1 MRQGGSRQR
10 MAWLHTWC
18 GLVCAW
24 LLCLIFLA
32 GTLSVFRAPIS
43 HWMGAEPALP
53 GDVRD
58 IGRPAVLAAAGQW
71 LDGEGAAARFWRIE
85 LPSADNRAMRVFWRD
100 AAGVTREAAL
110 DPRNGTMLPQ
120 PWGRKTEGGRHFMV
134 LHYTLYGGNFGFW
147 LVGWLSVGMLV
158 ALLSGVIVHKRIFKD
173 FFTFRPGRGAR
184 AWLDGH
190 NASAVLTLPFQLMIV
205 YTGLAI
211 FYTSYMPGPLR
222 VLYGEQG
229 MARWHEE
236 LAAAGPG
243 VAGRD
248 AMTDARLAREVP
260 GRLQLGAFLAAAE
273 VAMDSPARMLMVE
286 RPGQATE
293 TIRVFGRVDEA
304 ASTRR
309 FTGQAGRAAF
319 RAVSGEMTELRRADA
334 APGADVA
341 HGVMERL
348 HLATYGGWPLR
359 WMYFLFGLAGTVM
372 IATGAVLYAVK
383 RRARHDGAFGAATPV
398 FQRVVESLNVAA
410 IAGGAVA
417 CIAYFHGNRLIP
429 AGWPARGQWEIR
441 VFFLAWLATLLH
453 ALVRPPSR
461 AWREQF
467 GMAALLCLSLPL
479 VNGLTTGQSIAT
491 YVAAGDAIA
500 ASVEGVILLAG
511 LLCLWLAGK
520 VGRARW
526 TPPLAGRTPPA
537 PPGYRWRV
545 LARVAVAVLGGYALA
560 TLAAT
565 AMAQWL
571 SSPVLA
577 GRPVAVVAGTLC
589 AFLFYALAAMWVFA
603 ARRAWRYL
611 LGTAMLLALLVWAV
625 GRGV

>member
-1 MRQGGSRQR
+1 MRQGGLRQR

-24 LLCLIFLA
+24 LLCVIFLA

-43 HWMGAEPALP
+43 HWMGAEPTLP
-53 GDVRD
+53 RDVRD
-58 IGRPAVLAAAGQW
+58 VGKPAVLATAGRL
-71 LDGEGAAARFWRIE
+71 LDQEGAGARFWRIE
-85 LPSADNRAMRVFWRD
+85 LPPAWDRALRLIWRD
-100 AAGVTREAAL
+100 ASGVTREAAM
-110 DPRNGTMLPQ
+110 DPRSGERLPQ

-134 LHYTLYGGNFGFW
+134 LHYTLYGGDFGFW

-158 ALLSGVIVHKRIFKD
+158 ALLSGVVVHKRIFKD

-229 MARWHEE
+229 MARWRAE

-243 VAGRD
+243 ADAGAAKVD
-248 AMTDARLAREVP
+248 AGLAPGVP
-260 GRLQLGAFLAAAE
+260 ARLQLGVFLDAAQA
-273 VAMDSPARMLMVE
+273 AMGGPARMVMVE
-286 RPGQATE
+286 RPGQPNE
-293 TIRVFGRVDEA
+293 TIRVFGRVDEDA
-304 ASTRR
+304 AVRR
-309 FTGQAGRAAF
+309 FTAQVGRAAF
-319 RAVSGEMTELRRADA
+319 RAATGEMTELRRADA
-334 APGADVA
+334 PPGADVA

-348 HLATYGGWPLR
+348 HLAAYGGWPLR
-359 WMYFLFGLAGTVM
+359 WLYFLFGLAGTVM

-398 FQRVVESLNVAA
+398 FQRVVESLNVAG
-410 IAGGAVA
+410 IAGSAVA

-429 AGWPARGQWEIR
+429 ADWPARESWEIR
-441 VFFLAWLATLLH
+441 AFFLVWLATLLH

-479 VNGLTTGQSIAT
+479 VNGLTTGQSIHT
-491 YVAAGDAIA
+491 YVRAGDVIA
-500 ASVEGVILLAG
+500 ASVEGVVLLAG
-511 LLCLWLAGK
+511 LLFLWLAGK
-520 VGRARW
+520 VGGARW
-526 TPPLAGRTPPA
+526 SPPLAGRTPPA

-545 LARVAVAVLGGYALA
+545 LARVAVAVAGGYALA
-560 TLAAT
+560 ALVAIAL
-565 AMAQWL
+565 AQWL
-571 SSPVLA
+571 ASVGWV

-589 AFLFYALAAMWVFA
+589 AFLFYGLAVMWVFA
-603 ARRAWRYL
+603 VRRAWLYL
-611 LGTAMLLALLVWAV
+611 LVAVAVLAAWVWVA
-625 GRGV
+625 GA

>member
-1 MRQGGSRQR
+1 MRQGGLRQR

-43 HWMGAEPALP
+43 HWMSAEPALP
-53 GDVRD
+53 GNVRD

-110 DPRNGTMLPQ
+110 DPRNGAMLPQ

-248 AMTDARLAREVP
+248 AMTDAWLVPEVP

-304 ASTRR
+304 ASVRR

-319 RAVSGEMTELRRADA
+319 RAASGEMTELRRADA

-429 AGWPARGQWEIR
+429 ADWPARGQWEIR

-479 VNGLTTGQSIAT
+479 VNGLTTGQSIVT

-571 SSPVLA
+571 PSPGMA

-603 ARRAWRYL
+603 ARRAWLHL
-611 LGTAMLLALLVWAV
+611 LAAVMLLAPLAWAV
-625 GRGV
+625 GA

>member
-1 MRQGGSRQR
+1 MRQDGLRQR

-43 HWMGAEPALP
+43 HWMSAEPALP
-53 GDVRD
+53 RDARDV
-58 IGRPAVLAAAGQW
+58 GMPAVLAAAGRL
-71 LDGEGAAARFWRIE
+71 LDQEGAGARFWRIE
-85 LPSADNRAMRVFWRD
+85 LPPATDRALRVFWRD
-100 AAGVTREAAL
+100 AAGATHEAAM
-110 DPRNGTMLPQ
+110 DPRSGERLPR

-134 LHYTLYGGNFGFW
+134 LHYTLYGGDFGFW

-173 FFTFRPGRGAR
+173 FFTFRPGQGAR

-229 MARWHEE
+229 MKGWHQE
-236 LAAAGPG
+236 LAAAGP
-243 VAGRD
+243 AAASRD
-248 AMTDARLAREVP
+248 AMTDARLAPGVP
-260 GRLQLGAFLAAAE
+260 ARQQLGAFLAAAQT
-273 VAMDSPARMLMVE
+273 AMDSPARMLMVE

-293 TIRVFGRVDEA
+293 TIRVFGRVDEE
-304 ASTRR
+304 ASVRR
-309 FTGQAGRAAF
+309 FTAQAGRAAF
-319 RAVSGEMTELRRADA
+319 RAAGGEMTELRRADA
-334 APGADVA
+334 PSGADVA

-429 AGWPARGQWEIR
+429 ADWPARGQWEIR

-453 ALVRPPSR
+453 ALLRPPSR

-479 VNGLTTGQSIAT
+479 VNGLTTGQSIHT
-491 YVAAGDAIA
+491 YVRAGDVIA
-500 ASVEGVILLAG
+500 ASVEGVVLLAG
-511 LLCLWLAGK
+511 LLFLWLAGK
-520 VGRARW
+520 AGRARW
-526 TPPLAGRTPPA
+526 SPPLAGRTPPA

-545 LARVAVAVLGGYALA
+545 LARVAVAVVGGYALA

-571 SSPVLA
+571 SSAGGV

-589 AFLFYALAAMWVFA
+589 AFLFYGVAVMWVFA
-603 ARRAWRYL
+603 VRRAWLYL
-611 LGTAMLLALLVWAV
+611 LGTVGALAALVWA
-625 GRGV
+625 GGG